1 MSLGDIDKSMK
12 FGRVD
17 LANTTYTVTLEAHL
31 LDPVPI
37 DEVNRVYKEYCLYKN
52 FESVMP
58 MVPGRFLVPGTEV
71 FGYYQQ
77 GKLIAWSMYRIWD
90 DKNIVVDHHA
100 WDYSDPKSRLGLR
113 SLQNECA
120 LYRARGFRFM
130 YFESIEPYIAN
141 LQGFEMLRTV

>member
-58 MVPGRFLVPGTEV
+58 MVPGRFSVPGTEV

-100 WDYSDPKSRLGLR
+100 WDYSNPKSRLGLR

-141 LQGFEMLRTV
+141 LQGFEILGTV